1 MSATTSTATRR
12 LADVDVFPI
21 GLGGMPLSVSGRP
34 DEAQAIRTVH
44 AALDAGITL
53 IDTAD
58 AYAADESEVGHNE
71 RLIAKAIGTPPARRD
86 GVLVATKGG
95 HTRRGTAWE
104 LDGSPAHL
112 RAACEASLRALGTD
126 RIDLYQYHRPDP
138 DVPFAESVG
147 ALKDLQVEGKVR
159 WVGLSNVT
167 VEQLEEARSI
177 VDVVAVQNQLALD
190 FPSPLAKGEV
200 RAATEHGIA
209 FLPWSPLGGIGK
221 ADQTSARGAVTA
233 IGRDRGVSPQQV
245 VLAWLLHLGPTV
257 IPIPGSRRPETIQ
270 DSAQAAGLALADD
283 DVEAITRA
291 ATG

>member
-21 GLGGMPLSVSGRP
+21 GLGAMPLSVSGRP
-34 DEAQAIRTVH
+34 DEAQAIRTIH

-53 IDTAD
+53 VDTAD

-71 RLIAKAIGTPPARRD
+71 RLIAKALEDRRD
-86 GVLVATKGG
+86 AVLVATKGG

-112 RAACEASLRALGTD
+112 RAACEASLRALRTD

-138 DVPFAESVG
+138 GVPFAESVG
-147 ALKDLQVEGKVR
+147 ALKELRDEGKVR

-167 VEQLEEARSI
+167 VEQLDEARSI
-177 VDVVAVQNQLALD
+177 VEIVSVQNQLALD
-190 FPSPLAKGEV
+190 FPSPLEKGEV
-200 RAATEHGIA
+200 RAATEHGLA

-221 ADQTSARGAVTA
+221 AGETSARDAVTA
-233 IGRDRGVSPQQV
+233 IARDRGVSPQQV

-257 IPIPGSRRPETIQ
+257 IPIPGSRRPETIR
-270 DSAQAAGLALADD
+270 DSAQAPGLALTEDE
-283 DVEAITRA
+283 VGAITRA